1 MPFINVQLFI
11 DVKIQADHSGVA
23 AYYRIEERDIVQQ
36 LVGLAIACKDH
47 LVELTD
53 FALAYLD
60 RDLSITSEKL
70 TTALKVLIFHCF
82 IMRSLYFFTHKYVS
96 FSVLVMLDLLL
107 SMYVCFFFYYLCI
120 SSFPD
125 V

>member
-1 MPFINVQLFI
+1 M
-11 DVKIQADHSGVA
+11 A

-82 IMRSLYFFTHKYVS
+82 IMRSLYFFTHKYVLFCDVGSS
-96 FSVLVMLDLLL
+96 FIYD
-107 SMYVCFFFYYLCI
+107 CIFFFFFLCI